1 MIQKEPKSKR
11 SVRTTFTLTED
22 AIIDLKYLSEE
33 NKITTK
39 KLFEILCEILK
50 SKDAEGY
57 PDIDELANIER
68 SVKKAYVLSEDSLK
82 LLKYYSKKNKIP
94 RDILVEYLLE
104 TYSEQ
109 HRIEKKI
116 LRDKHQK
123 SLKIMNRFLS
133 EAKKYENKLEE
144 LLKDDDAIL
153 DIFEII
159 MILGEYL
166 ANRIRAE
173 IEEGIPIDVPV
184 TVAIAMND
192 LT

>member
-1 MIQKEPKSKR
+1 MSNKESKSKR

-22 AIIDLKYLSEE
+22 AIFDLKCLSEE
-33 NKITTK
+33 NNITIK

-57 PDIDELANIER
+57 PYKKRLANTER
-68 SVKKAYVLSEDSLK
+68 SVKKAYVLSEESLK
-82 LLKYYSKKNKIP
+82 LLKYYSKKNKIA

-116 LRDKHQK
+116 LRDKHKK
-123 SLKIMNRFLS
+123 SLEIINRFIS
-133 EAKKYENKLEE
+133 EAKKYENKLDR
-144 LLKDDDAIL
+144 LLDDDVVL
-153 DIFEII
+153 DIFELI
-159 MILGEYL
+159 MILSGYL
-166 ANRIRAE
+166 EKRIRAE

-184 TVAIAMND
+184 TIAVAMND